1 MVTAQMEKDFQ
12 KSIDELEKAFAD
24 PPKPQRSKTQPRY
37 TQEEKEA
44 ILEKATEAGQKG
56 LIDLKDAIKLEGR
69 LQKGLPI
76 PEDWLRFIGYGSLS
90 KAIHDESIT
99 RREALAELS
108 SALDSKEITFRNF
121 TVAEDRLNKGLETP
135 TSLLKSL
142 RASRSKRSC
151 EVLLKSKL
159 GGFTKHQILDELSK
173 AYEKNQIEYT
183 DMAKAEELMNKQKA
197 TPDEISERLQE
208 HLKQTPDM
216 FHKRENRS
224 MFSR

>member
-1 MVTAQMEKDFQ
+1 MVTQKTHEDFQ

-24 PPKPQRSKTQPRY
+24 PPKPQRSKTRPMY

-44 ILEKATEAGQKG
+44 ILEKTTEAGQKG
-56 LIDLKDAIKLEGR
+56 LISLKDAIKLEGR

-99 RREALAELS
+99 RREVLAELS
-108 SALDSKEITFRNF
+108 SALNAKEITFRSF
-121 TVAEDRLNKGLETP
+121 TIAEDRLNKGLETP

-142 RASRSKRSC
+142 RVIRSKQNC

-183 DMAKAEELMNKQKA
+183 DMAKAEELINKGKT
-197 TPDEISERLQE
+197 TPDEIFERLQE
-208 HLKQTPDM
+208 HLKQTPEM

-224 MFSR
+224 IFSR